1 MYFVIQKRHGT
12 GGWSNAIVKK
22 ENENEA
28 RLQLHGYMFTYAY
41 GKDPELDYV
50 ACDIQTLDGRIIKS
64 EIDNRMAPAEPAEE
78 E

>member
-12 GGWSNAIVKK
+12 GGWSNAIIKK
-22 ENENEA
+22 ESENEA

-64 EIDNRMAPAEPAEE
+64 EIDDRMAPAAEAE
-78 E
+78 